1 MTSFKRIII
10 STLCLAIVFTIQ
22 AITPDEFYDKCSGLP
37 NCTKMSIP
45 SLILKS
51 KDKNLHQLKI
61 VTAED
66 LDSTTISML
75 KQELSHIASLGNAS
89 SIKSTDGD
97 DWSRIIIVSNE
108 KDVDI
113 LISAIDSDDISLVYI
128 SCNEEIVGEIL
139 NKYANK

>member
-1 MTSFKRIII
+1 MTQAELHYKKMTETPVTKLVV
-10 STLCLAIVFTIQ
+10 TL
-22 AITPDEFYDKCSGLP
+22 G
-37 NCTKMSIP
+37 IP
-45 SLILKS
+45 
-51 KDKNLHQLKI
+51 
-61 VTAED
+61 
-66 LDSTTISML
+66 TTISML
-75 KQELSHIASLGNAS
+75 KQELSHIASSGNAS